1 MQGFFS
7 KLKNVEAFVFL
18 DAAIENFLPQI
29 GENSEIH
36 ALLEGQQ
43 FWNVIIFYLFIFF
56 FSSSG
61 YLLSKCATL

>member
-7 KLKNVEAFVFL
+7 KLKNVEAIVFL

-36 ALLEGQQ
+36 ALLEGHNDGFGEL
-43 FWNVIIFYLFIFF
+43 FWNVIICLCKINTK
-56 FSSSG
+56 SIIQ
-61 YLLSKCATL
+61 C